1 MAASEKRPRSWLDSV
16 ALYKPNIDPAV
27 QEELNRYS
35 SDHLSRL
42 YHEDALGYIQ
52 LRNFIIS
59 PKELLDEV
67 ERRRSLESLRFRV
80 TIALLFVAAIAS
92 VVAAIEGWR
101 TR

>member
-67 ERRRSLESLRFRV
+67 ERRRWLESLRFRV